1 MHNMNVHCG
10 MHSVCGSVCRGD
22 ACAFAWEISGGSR
35 SFRGILIL
43 RETFSVYEK
52 LIFLDPGGSRFNNGQ
67 HFTLDPTSAL
77 FACILG
83 SKCYRN
89 FIKSAQTPNCGTV
102 FYFAFVQDR
111 L

>member
-10 MHSVCGSVCRGD
+10 MHSVCGSVCTGG
-22 ACAFAWEISGGSR
+22 ACAFAWGISGGSR

-52 LIFLDPGGSRFNNGQ
+52 LIFFDPGGSHFNNGQ

-83 SKCYRN
+83 QQMLQK
-89 FIKSAQTPNCGTV
+89 
-102 FYFAFVQDR
+102 FYKICTDA
-111 L
+111 